1 MAAKK
6 SRKSAK
12 MTSLKSKR
20 LNAGQAEQVKGGL
33 WASTRVAMKEGGVTQ
48 AATSLRGISDKH

>member
-20 LNAGQAEQVKGGL
+20 LNAEQAEQVKGGL
-33 WASTRVAMKEGGVTQ
+33 WASTRVAMKEGSLTQ
-48 AATSLRGISDKH
+48 QASALRGISDKH